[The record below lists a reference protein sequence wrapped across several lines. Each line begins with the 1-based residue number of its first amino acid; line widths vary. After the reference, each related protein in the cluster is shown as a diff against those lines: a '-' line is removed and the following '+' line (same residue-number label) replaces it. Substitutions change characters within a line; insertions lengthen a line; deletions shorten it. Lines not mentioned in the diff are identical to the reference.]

1 MSEFVTCCT
10 GHALPHTTW
19 MISEIWMKRT
29 CVCTL
34 CVTASSLERQQVY
47 RRGAQGRA
55 GGAARRT
62 TPACNGAGAAPRGA
76 GALRA

>member
-1 MSEFVTCCT
+1 
-10 GHALPHTTW
+10 
-19 MISEIWMKRT
+19 MKRT

-34 CVTASSLERQQVY
+34 CVTACSLERQVH

-55 GGAARRT
+55 GARRGAQGGRT
-62 TPACNGAGAAPRGA
+62 RRPPPACNGAGAAPRGA